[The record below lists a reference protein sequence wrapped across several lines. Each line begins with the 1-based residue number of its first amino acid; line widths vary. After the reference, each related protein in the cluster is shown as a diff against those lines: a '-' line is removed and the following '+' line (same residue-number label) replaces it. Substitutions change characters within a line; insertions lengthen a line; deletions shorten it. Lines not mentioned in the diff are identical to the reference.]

1 MLFNTIEFM
10 LFFPAVT
17 LLFYLLPHRW
27 RWLMLLAASCVFYM
41 WFIPKFILIL
51 LITIVIDYSAGRTH
65 LRCST

>member
-17 LLFYLLPHRW
+17 LLYYLLPHRW

-41 WFIPKFILIL
+41 WFIPKYILIL
-51 LITIVIDYSAGRTH
+51 LVTIVIDYSAGRTH